1 MICRICQERFTEE
14 SMTGLGKLY
23 CKSCYDKRREFTRMR
38 KHKLRLLQAL
48 PLEDKILMSKKLV
61 NEAIAEYGLEHV
73 YISYSGGKDSTV
85 LSHLVRQEQPDILH
99 IFSNTTCEY
108 PETMQH
114 VRWEREYNGMNVH
127 ITIPRDKFGVPWN
140 FKRVVEEHGFP
151 VFSKRISNGIRT
163 YRRAKSARTKQ
174 NAHDYIKRNF
184 PKYEQYKEQ
193 NISDI
198 CCEKLKVVP
207 LKQAARSFKM
217 ECAIIGTLA
226 QESYQR
232 ELDWIRFGCNV
243 FEMKKDSQCRPL
255 SFWTEQDILD
265 YIRIFDV
272 RISRLY
278 QMGYRRNGCMFCGF
292 GILQD
297 IEDDL
302 NRFQRLKLTHPKAHE
317 YLVKHFGLLLE
328 ECDIVF

>member
-1 MICRICQERFTEE
+1 MICRICQGRFEEE

-23 CKSCYDKRREFTRMR
+23 CRSCYAKRREFIEMR
-38 KHKLRLLQAL
+38 KQKLQLLQAL
-48 PLEDKILMSKKLV
+48 PLEDKILMSKRLV
-61 NEAIAEYGLEHV
+61 DEAVSEYGLERV

-85 LSHLVRQEQPDILH
+85 LSHLIRQKYPDILH

-114 VRWEREYNGMNVH
+114 VKWEKEHNGMNVH
-127 ITIPRDKFGVPWN
+127 VTKPMDKDGRPWH

-151 VFSKRISNGIRT
+151 LFSKRISNGIRT

-174 NAHDYIKRNF
+174 NALDYIRRNF
-184 PKYEQYKEQ
+184 PKYEPYKEH

-207 LKQAARSFKM
+207 LKQAARRFKM

-226 QESYQR
+226 EESYQR
-232 ELDWIRFGCNV
+232 ELDWIKFGCNV

-265 YIRIFDV
+265 YIEVFNV
-272 RISRLY
+272 KISGLY
-278 QMGYRRNGCMFCGF
+278 QIGYRRNGCMFCGF

-297 IEDDL
+297 IEDGL
-302 NRFQRLKLTHPKAHE
+302 NRFQRLQLTHPKPYS
-317 YLVKHFGLLLE
+317 YLVRHFGDLLE
-328 ECDIVF
+328 ECDIAF